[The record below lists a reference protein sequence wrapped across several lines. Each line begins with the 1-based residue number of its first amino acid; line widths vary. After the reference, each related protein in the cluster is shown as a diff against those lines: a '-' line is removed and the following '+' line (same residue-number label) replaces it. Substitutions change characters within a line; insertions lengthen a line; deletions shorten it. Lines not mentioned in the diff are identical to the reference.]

1 MATIRTLVWGIPV
14 RGVQATAGSQT
25 NCAGFARAVADFE
38 PQPDPS
44 DGFAFVVALEER
56 PGAFHNNELAAWCCE
71 HVELG
76 VRAELAE
83 HFGAVLPPVR
93 VMLRRVLQ
101 HPVDSNGPRNQ
112 EAGRRLVLHALEA
125 LDSRQIPS
133 RCQK

>member
-1 MATIRTLVWGIPV
+1 MTTIRALAWAIAV
-14 RGVQATAGSQT
+14 RDVQVTAGSQT

-56 PGAFHNNELAAWCCE
+56 PGAFHDDELAAWCCE

-83 HFGAVLPPVR
+83 HFGGVLPPVR
-93 VMLRRVLQ
+93 VLLRRVLQ
-101 HPVDSNGPRNQ
+101 HPVDSNELRNK
-112 EAGRRLVLHALEA
+112 EAGRHLVLSALET
-125 LDSRQIPS
+125 LDSRQLPAP
-133 RCQK
+133 CQG